1 MALDPRQTLPTKIN
15 LINLRRSL
23 VTINRIRKILEDK
36 REVLLLNIRI
46 ALEKYSEIRRRVFE
60 KLEKAYQTYFLTISE
75 LGFVTINSMA
85 GSTPKTVEI
94 TMGERAAFGI
104 KVPII
109 EIEEE
114 TFQSPLTSFFFTTSQ
129 MIRLNNEL
137 KDLMIELVK
146 LSELEATINRLLIEL
161 RNTQKLINSLDYYI
175 IPLYQNVIKKIRL
188 VLEERS
194 REEFVRLKIM
204 KSKLILRA

>member
-1 MALDPRQTLPTKIN
+1 
-15 LINLRRSL
+15 
-23 VTINRIRKILEDK
+23 
-36 REVLLLNIRI
+36 
-46 ALEKYSEIRRRVFE
+46 
-60 KLEKAYQTYFLTISE
+60 
-75 LGFVTINSMA
+75 
-85 GSTPKTVEI
+85 
-94 TMGERAAFGI
+94 
-104 KVPII
+104 
-109 EIEEE
+109 
-114 TFQSPLTSFFFTTSQ
+114 

-175 IPLYQNVIKKIRL
+175 IPLYQNVIKRIRL

>member
-1 MALDPRQTLPTKIN
+1 
-15 LINLRRSL
+15 
-23 VTINRIRKILEDK
+23 
-36 REVLLLNIRI
+36 
-46 ALEKYSEIRRRVFE
+46 
-60 KLEKAYQTYFLTISE
+60 
-75 LGFVTINSMA
+75 
-85 GSTPKTVEI
+85 
-94 TMGERAAFGI
+94 
-104 KVPII
+104 
-109 EIEEE
+109 
-114 TFQSPLTSFFFTTSQ
+114 

>member
-1 MALDPRQTLPTKIN
+1 
-15 LINLRRSL
+15 
-23 VTINRIRKILEDK
+23 
-36 REVLLLNIRI
+36 
-46 ALEKYSEIRRRVFE
+46 
-60 KLEKAYQTYFLTISE
+60 
-75 LGFVTINSMA
+75 
-85 GSTPKTVEI
+85 
-94 TMGERAAFGI
+94 
-104 KVPII
+104 
-109 EIEEE
+109 
-114 TFQSPLTSFFFTTSQ
+114 
-129 MIRLNNEL
+129 
-137 KDLMIELVK
+137 MIELVK